1 MSVSQGYLTFILGG
15 KGRSLGLPISYR
27 MRVTGII
34 FQTDPL
40 PNFRMLAVAGM
51 TVGRSDKHGT
61 AIYQPVSKPAPLR
74 SRLGNARA

>member
-1 MSVSQGYLTFILGG
+1 
-15 KGRSLGLPISYR
+15 
-27 MRVTGII
+27 
-34 FQTDPL
+34 
-40 PNFRMLAVAGM
+40 MLAVAGM